1 MKNDKWLLGIIIFLA
16 SCSNNM
22 LQIEESSIDVLE
34 GKYTV
39 ATSKEEVLNSI
50 SLLSTYDS
58 MDTIFYPAQTFFID
72 HAENGELVVNVPR
85 LDREYIYNNEGKH
98 KDLPEYN
105 FGINTGC
112 YIQYRLHIPTSSSKN
127 SPWYYY
133 HPDTIQST
141 TPYYIKVPNYH
152 PDDYRILRVYL
163 NATKLPRADFDLR
176 GVLADFEQEKIYGS
190 AAFNGKSVK
199 TMTKWFPAG
208 WSYNSYGYNYNG
220 FDNNSNINDPNRE
233 KIDVPVEL
241 HLYVTVYLQEGHGT
255 GTYIFRLG
263 NQTEVVKYNSG
274 DTVVTCTLTTKKILK
289 DVYIGSQCTT
299 SINYEGK
306 EYSFNFYIAT
316 EYRGGTLH
324 AYNEAYIY

>member
-1 MKNDKWLLGIIIFLA
+1 MKNDKWLLGIIIFLS

-22 LQIEESSIDVLE
+22 FQIEESSLDKLE
-34 GKYTV
+34 EKST
-39 ATSKEEVLNSI
+39 TINKEEVLNNI
-50 SLLSTYDS
+50 SLLNTYDS

-85 LDREYIYNNEGKH
+85 LNREYIYNTEGKH

-105 FGINTGC
+105 FSINTGC
-112 YIQYRLHIPTSSSKN
+112 YIQYRLHIPTNSTQN

-141 TPYYIKVPNYH
+141 IPYYIKVPNYH
-152 PDDYRILRVYL
+152 PDDYRTLRVYL

-176 GVLADFEQEKIYGS
+176 GVLADFGQERIYGS
-190 AAFNGKSVK
+190 AVFNGKSVK
-199 TMTKWFPAG
+199 TMTEWFPAG
-208 WSYNSYGYNYNG
+208 WSYNPYGYNYNG
-220 FDNNSNINDPNRE
+220 FDNNSNINDPNRK

-241 HLYVTVYLQEGHGT
+241 HLYVTVYLQGGHGN
-255 GTYIFRLG
+255 GTYIFKLG
-263 NQTEVVKYNSG
+263 NQTEVVKYDSS

-289 DVYIGSQCTT
+289 NVYIGSQCTT

-306 EYSFNFYIAT
+306 EYSFNFYIAP